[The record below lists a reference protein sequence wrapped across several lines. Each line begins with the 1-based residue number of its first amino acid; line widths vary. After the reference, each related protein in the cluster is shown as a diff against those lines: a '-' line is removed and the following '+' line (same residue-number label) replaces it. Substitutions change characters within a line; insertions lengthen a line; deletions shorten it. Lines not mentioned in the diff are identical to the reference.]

1 MPSSFPGMDPYLED
15 PAVWPDF
22 HNAFAG
28 DMRAALNAVLP
39 RPYYARLESRPE
51 VGIVD
56 EDESRRIVPDVGIVR
71 LRHNPPTRPSRS
83 ASVALAERR
92 PRTERTESLRIAISD
107 EPIQHHFVEI
117 RDASRGHALITLI
130 EIVSPSNK
138 RRGED
143 RNSYRTKQREVLDSD
158 ASLIE
163 IDSDASLI
171 EIDLLGA
178 GELVVASP
186 PVVAALEVGQRR
198 DRYLV
203 AVSRAW
209 ERTPTP
215 DFELFP
221 FGLHDSLP
229 CISVPLREGEDEV
242 LLDLQHVFDQSYD
255 TGPYEL
261 GAVDYTEPPPV
272 PLTDDERAWVRE
284 RIAAAF
290 PGISEGDG

>member
-1 MPSSFPGMDPYLED
+1 MPSPFPGMDPYLED
-15 PAVWPDF
+15 PAIWPDF

-28 DMRAALNAVLP
+28 DLRAALNGILP

-56 EDESRRIVPDVGIVR
+56 EDEGRKIVPDVGIVR
-71 LRHNPPTRPSRS
+71 LRHAPSTQPRSQS
-83 ASVALAERR
+83 ASIAVAERR

-107 EPIQHHFVEI
+107 EPIQHHYVEI
-117 RDASRGHALITLI
+117 RDASRGHALVTLI

-138 RRGED
+138 RRGEG
-143 RNSYRTKQREVLDSD
+143 RNSYRAKQPEVLDSD

-163 IDSDASLI
+163 I
-171 EIDLLGA
+171 ELLEA
-178 GELVVASP
+178 GEPVVASP
-186 PVVAALEVGQRR
+186 AVIAALEAGRRR

-215 DFELFP
+215 DFELFA
-221 FGLHDSLP
+221 FGLHDPVP
-229 CISVPLREGEDEV
+229 CISVPLRQTQDEV
-242 LLDLQHVFDQSYD
+242 LLDLQHVFDRSYD

-272 PLTDDERAWVRE
+272 PLTDDERTWVCE
-284 RIAAAF
+284 RVAAAF
-290 PGISEGDG
+290 PGILEADR

>member
-1 MPSSFPGMDPYLED
+1 MPSPFPGMDPYLED
-15 PAVWPDF
+15 PAIWPDF

-28 DMRAALNAVLP
+28 DTRAVLNAVLP

-71 LRHNPPTRPSRS
+71 LRHTPPTRPSRS
-83 ASVALAERR
+83 ASIAVAEQR
-92 PRTERTESLRIAISD
+92 PRTERTKSLRIATPD
-107 EPIQHHFVEI
+107 EPIRHHFVEI
-117 RDASRGHALITLI
+117 RDASRGHALVTLI

-143 RNSYRTKQREVLDSD
+143 RNSYRAKQREVLDSD

-163 IDSDASLI
+163 ID
-171 EIDLLGA
+171 LLGA
-178 GELVVASP
+178 GEPVVASVA
-186 PVVAALEVGQRR
+186 VVAALEAGQRR

-221 FGLHDSLP
+221 FGLHESLP
-229 CISVPLREGEDEV
+229 CISVPLRQGEDEV
-242 LLDLQHVFDQSYD
+242 LLDLQHVFDRSYD

-261 GAVDYTEPPPV
+261 GAVDYAASPPV
-272 PLTDDERAWVRE
+272 PLTDDERVWVRE
-284 RIAAAF
+284 RVTAAF
-290 PGISEGDG
+290 PGISEAGQ

>member
-1 MPSSFPGMDPYLED
+1 MDPYLED
-15 PAVWPDF
+15 PAIWPDF

-28 DMRAALNAVLP
+28 DLRAMLNAILP

-71 LRHNPPTRPSRS
+71 LRHEPSTQPRSRS
-83 ASVALAERR
+83 TPVAVAERR
-92 PRTERTESLRIAISD
+92 PRTEQTASLRIAVSD

-117 RDASRGHALITLI
+117 RDASSGHALVTLI

-158 ASLIE
+158 ANLIE
-163 IDSDASLI
+163 IELLGVGEPVAALPPVI
-171 EIDLLGA
+171 AALGA
-178 GELVVASP
+178 G
-186 PVVAALEVGQRR
+186 QRR
-198 DRYLV
+198 GRYLV

-221 FGLHDSLP
+221 FGLDDPLP
-229 CISVPLREGEDEV
+229 CISVPLRQTQDEV
-242 LLDLQHVFDQSYD
+242 LLDLQHVFDRSYD

-261 GAVDYTEPPPV
+261 GAVEYSEPPPV
-272 PLTDDERAWVRE
+272 PLNDDELAWVPE
-284 RIAAAF
+284 RVVAAF
-290 PGISEGDG
+290 PGISEGER

>member
-1 MPSSFPGMDPYLED
+1 M
-15 PAVWPDF
+15 
-22 HNAFAG
+22 
-28 DMRAALNAVLP
+28 LNAILP

-71 LRHNPPTRPSRS
+71 LRHEPSTQARARS
-83 ASVALAERR
+83 AQVAVAERR
-92 PRTERTESLRIAISD
+92 PRTEQTASLRIAVSD

-143 RNSYRTKQREVLDSD
+143 RNSYRAKQREVLDSD
-158 ASLIE
+158 ANLIE
-163 IDSDASLI
+163 I
-171 EIDLLGA
+171 ELLGVGDPVA
-178 GELVVASP
+178 ASP
-186 PVVAALEVGQRR
+186 PVIAALGAGQRR
-198 DRYLV
+198 GRYLV

-209 ERTPTP
+209 ERMPAP

-221 FGLHDSLP
+221 FGLHDPLP
-229 CISVPLREGEDEV
+229 CISIPLRQAQNEV
-242 LLDLQHVFDQSYD
+242 LLDLQHVFDRSYD

-261 GAVDYTEPPPV
+261 GAVDYSEPPPV

-284 RIAAAF
+284 RVAAAF
-290 PGISEGDG
+290 PGISEGDR